1 MANKER
7 ATLFTTGNTV
17 TRDLVHGTWYIKTT
31 RLRVVN
37 IYLQIYK
44 YEKNRDDTSSMTLK
58 QANVYLH
65 VQVCEGRKTF
75 ICYLV
80 GVNVLSLSLSRSLSF
95 SLPLFLFLL
104 FISSALCH
112 SLSQTHTHTHTVTF
126 QSVVKDSAYGL
137 ESGPR

>member
-1 MANKER
+1 
-7 ATLFTTGNTV
+7 
-17 TRDLVHGTWYIKTT
+17 
-31 RLRVVN
+31 
-37 IYLQIYK
+37 
-44 YEKNRDDTSSMTLK
+44 MTLK

-80 GVNVLSLSLSRSLSF
+80 GVNVLSLSLSLFLSPSLSL
-95 SLPLFLFLL
+95 SHVYLL
-104 FISSALCH
+104 C
-112 SLSQTHTHTHTVTF
+112 SLSLSLSDTRTHTRTVTF